1 MAEAERDMGIGV
13 DKLDTRGD
21 TEKFKGLYRVLVQR
35 LNSTHDALSL
45 NGLPQGIKPK
55 RR

>member
-21 TEKFKGLYRVLVQR
+21 TEKFKGLYRKSVR
-35 LNSTHDALSL
+35 GMNTTHTTPCL
-45 NGLPQGIKPK
+45 
-55 RR
+55 

>member
-21 TEKFKGLYRVLVQR
+21 AEKFKGLYRELGLHR
-35 LNSTHDALSL
+35 IYFLSL
-45 NGLPQGIKPK
+45 TFQN
-55 RR
+55 